1 MLHGSCALHNSS
13 ERRVEISLM
22 MWLLLIWGALIAL
35 WMAVEQYQ
43 PVSKVRGLARRLAT
57 RFAAEPVPPR
67 ALRD

>member
-1 MLHGSCALHNSS
+1 MVLVRCTCL
-13 ERRVEISLM
+13 RFDLWTLVLM

-35 WMAVEQYQ
+35 WMAVEQYE

-57 RFAAEPVPPR
+57 RFAAEPAPPR